1 MSDSVRKFH
10 GMAKAR
16 GCSHAAVGNF
26 SRLFPKCPS
35 LTLSEQEAAAI
46 GGPGGVMHDMDGR
59 SPDSGIP
66 VGYVFFA
73 QFVDHDITLDTTSPL
88 RVECPKSPEG
98 VAELPN
104 IRSASLDLDSVYG
117 FGPEGSPHIYQGEKL
132 AINPNGRDLARSPGG
147 AALIGDPRN
156 DENIFI
162 AQLHLM
168 FHRLHNRFY
177 SERAYQKTITE
188 DNWSRFEATQ
198 REIRF
203 HYQWVVLYDFLK
215 RICDPTIYAFAIEK
229 LRDPEQAYP
238 LCYKP
243 DAHGRLTMPV
253 EFSTAAYRVG
263 HAMVRNDYAVNDA
276 EQSVELFDE
285 RFGTTGFTALPE
297 ELVIDWRNLFQV
309 EPHFQPR
316 MAKAI
321 DPLLADELQNLPI
334 VSSSNPNDRALA
346 FRNLMRASALGVPGG
361 QSVAKLLGD
370 KNYPISVRDLELD
383 GIDVFTRVRSTKR
396 KGKGKEKVETSLR
409 EDTPL
414 FYYVLRESQLESNGA
429 HLGPVGSAL
438 LLEVFCGMLRYCDET
453 FIKHDGWTPD
463 ACLAKPGSTFDEE
476 RLIKDQSYYPLELAD
491 LVRFAH
497 GRSA

>member
-1 MSDSVRKFH
+1 
-10 GMAKAR
+10 
-16 GCSHAAVGNF
+16 
-26 SRLFPKCPS
+26 
-35 LTLSEQEAAAI
+35 
-46 GGPGGVMHDMDGR
+46 MHDMDGR

-73 QFVDHDITLDTTSPL
+73 QFVDHDVTLDATSPL
-88 RVECPKSPEG
+88 RVDSPKSPKAVTEI
-98 VAELPN
+98 PN

-132 AINPNGRDLARSPGG
+132 AIHSNGRDLARSPGG

-177 SERAYQKTITE
+177 SERAYQKSISE
-188 DNWSRFEATQ
+188 ENWNRFEATQ

-215 RICDPTIYAFAIEK
+215 RICDPTVYAFAVDK
-229 LRDPEQAYP
+229 LLDSRQKYP

-243 DAHGRLTMPV
+243 DAHQKLTMPV

-263 HAMVRNDYAVNDA
+263 HAMVRNDYAVNEE

-297 ELVIDWRNLFQV
+297 ELVIDWRNMLQL

-334 VSSSNPNDRALA
+334 VSSNNPNDRALA

-361 QSVAKLLGD
+361 QSIAKELEG
-370 KNYPISVRDLELD
+370 KGYPISARDLELD
-383 GIDVFTRVRSTKR
+383 KIEAFTRIESTTV
-396 KGKGKEKVETSLR
+396 KGSTNLR
-409 EDTPL
+409 ENTPL
-414 FYYVLRESQLESNGA
+414 FYYVLRESQLESNGT
-429 HLGPVGSAL
+429 HLGPLGSAL
-438 LLEVFCGMLRYCDET
+438 LLEVFGGMLEYCSET
-453 FIKHDGWTPD
+453 FVKHDGWTPD
-463 ACLAKPGSTFDEE
+463 VCLAKPGSTFEKK
-476 RLIKDQSYYPLELAD
+476 RLIEDQSYYPLELAD

-497 GRSA
+497 GSST